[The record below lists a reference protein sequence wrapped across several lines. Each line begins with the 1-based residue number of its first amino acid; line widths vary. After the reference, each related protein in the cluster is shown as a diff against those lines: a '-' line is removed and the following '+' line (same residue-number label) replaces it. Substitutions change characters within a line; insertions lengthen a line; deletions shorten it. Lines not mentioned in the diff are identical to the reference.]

1 MSPEAATVWE
11 AIKMRE
17 SRDLPGLRKLMERQL
32 KAELNYR
39 LRAVDARDSVAVG
52 VWGTHA
58 RPQTFFRVRTTV
70 MSILGTGTLQVVV
83 VLGLVYGIGST
94 C

>member
-1 MSPEAATVWE
+1 
-11 AIKMRE
+11 
-17 SRDLPGLRKLMERQL
+17 
-32 KAELNYR
+32 
-39 LRAVDARDSVAVG
+39 
-52 VWGTHA
+52 
-58 RPQTFFRVRTTV
+58 VRTTV